1 MACDPQDILYLK
13 WAGFMD
19 YIALGKSNLLVSR
32 VGFGAMSLNEI
43 DTDENAAI
51 LIHKA
56 YDAGINFF
64 DISHSIPESEK
75 RLGACLSGIRQH
87 VILATKS
94 EASTKKE
101 LLQDLDESLYAL
113 QTDYVDLFQYDFSN
127 DTYLDFKEIKNAF
140 DLLLERGKAKHFGFS
155 AQSVEMAK
163 KALEYDFFEIIQF
176 PFNVLTGKDV
186 LELIELCQKKD
197 VGFIA
202 MKPLYGGLVQNIP
215 LAEGFFHQYEDVV
228 PLWGVRTIDELN
240 QILYFNSHPPVID
253 EKFIEEV
260 NRVRMFFN

>member
-1 MACDPQDILYLK
+1 ME
-13 WAGFMD
+13 
-19 YIALGKSNLLVSR
+19 YIALGRSNLLVSR

-43 DTDENAAI
+43 DSEEDAAV

-87 VILATKS
+87 IILATKS
-94 EASTKKE
+94 DASTKKE

-113 QTDYVDLFQYDFSN
+113 QSDYVDLFQYDFSN
-127 DTYLDFKEIKNAF
+127 DTPMDFKEIKNVF
-140 DLLLERGKAKHFGFS
+140 ELMRERGKVKHFGF
-155 AQSVEMAK
+155 ATQN
-163 KALEYDFFEIIQF
+163 LELAEEILKNDFFEIIQF
-176 PFNVLTGKDV
+176 PFNVLTNSDV
-186 LELIELCQKKD
+186 LDLVKLCQKKD

-215 LAEGFFHQYEDVV
+215 LAEGFFHQYENVV
-228 PLWGVRTIDELN
+228 PLWGVRTVEELN
-240 QILYFNSHPPVID
+240 QILYFNSNPPVID
-253 EKFIEEV
+253 DKFKEEV
-260 NRVRMFFN
+260 DKVRLFFS